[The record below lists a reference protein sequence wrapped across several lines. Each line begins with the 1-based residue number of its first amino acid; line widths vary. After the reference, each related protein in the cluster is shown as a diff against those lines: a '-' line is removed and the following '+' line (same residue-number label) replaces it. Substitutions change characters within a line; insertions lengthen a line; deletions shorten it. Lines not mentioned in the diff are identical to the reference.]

1 MDKLAVIEYN
11 RQFVVDSRDV
21 AERVEKDHADL
32 LKSIRSYID
41 YLIDGNFPF
50 NDFYIESEY
59 KDSIGRTLP
68 CYLITRKGCDMI
80 AHKMTGKKGVLF
92 TATYITRFEEM
103 EKELRS
109 GPGNIRLE
117 EINVKKADILMQIA
131 EKPEIRD
138 EYKQVLYSHATAIL
152 TGHPLLPLPESEKTY
167 SAGDISS
174 EIGITANMIGRYA
187 KLYNIKTDEY
197 GKLYHDKSPYSCK
210 QVDTFRYNEKGK
222 QKLIEIAKENNLIKE
237 IQM

>member
-138 EYKQVLYSHATAIL
+138 EYKQ
-152 TGHPLLPLPESEKTY
+152 
-167 SAGDISS
+167 D
-174 EIGITANMIGRYA
+174 R
-187 KLYNIKTDEY
+187 
-197 GKLYHDKSPYSCK
+197 KS
-210 QVDTFRYNEKGK
+210 VV
-222 QKLIEIAKENNLIKE
+222 
-237 IQM
+237 